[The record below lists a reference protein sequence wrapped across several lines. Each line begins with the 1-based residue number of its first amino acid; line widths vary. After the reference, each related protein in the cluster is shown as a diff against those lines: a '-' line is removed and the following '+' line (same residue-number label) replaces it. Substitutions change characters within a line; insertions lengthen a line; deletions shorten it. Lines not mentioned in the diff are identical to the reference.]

1 MDIGGGLWVM
11 NGVGALIVI
20 FSLDLLLYLEIREQG
35 VERSRDQSHWSSVAK
50 DRFCLKS
57 VVGR

>member
-1 MDIGGGLWVM
+1 MNWV
-11 NGVGALIVI
+11 GDLIVI
-20 FSLDLLLYLEIREQG
+20 FLLDLLLYLEIREHE
-35 VERSRDQSHWSSVAK
+35 VERSRDQVHWSSEAK